1 MITFTLECVVG
12 RPTSPGAEGRFS
24 VKSNFYMRGGV
35 VDGWWLVVGG
45 MVCEGC
51 RKCNHPP
58 NKQRAEKKSHTLQ
71 KKMYC
76 ALGHF
81 ITPQKEQPR
90 SARVVHQSGILP
102 YGKSSSHCDGLR
114 ISTSLRSLR
123 RLRKILYEK
132 RVVLLEVGKV
142 GYVVI

>member
-45 MVCEGC
+45 VVCEGC

-81 ITPQKEQPR
+81 ITPQKEQPTVSVKR
-90 SARVVHQSGILP
+90 SGCPPIRYFALWEIIEP
-102 YGKSSSHCDGLR
+102 
-114 ISTSLRSLR
+114 LR
-123 RLRKILYEK
+123 RPSHLDLIAIVASLAQDT
-132 RVVLLEVGKV
+132 L
-142 GYVVI
+142 

>member
-81 ITPQKEQPR
+81 ITPQKNSREALGFSTNQVFCLMGNHRAIATAFASRP
-90 SARVVHQSGILP
+90 
-102 YGKSSSHCDGLR
+102 HCDR
-114 ISTSLRSLR
+114 CVACARYFM
-123 RLRKILYEK
+123 RKEL
-132 RVVLLEVGKV
+132 
-142 GYVVI
+142 